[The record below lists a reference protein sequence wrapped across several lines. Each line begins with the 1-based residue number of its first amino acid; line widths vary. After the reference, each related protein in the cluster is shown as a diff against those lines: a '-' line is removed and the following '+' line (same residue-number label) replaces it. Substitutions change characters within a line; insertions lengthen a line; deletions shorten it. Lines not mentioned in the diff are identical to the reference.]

1 MQKLLTICKQ
11 IKLIPY
17 RETCCEIIV
26 PQLLN
31 RMWLPGVFVCVIK
44 PKSCSSEDKC
54 PKGKIKCCQS
64 VPAMSTNVPAFHH
77 CRAFFS
83 FPLQLFQNDKTEVK
97 CTGKPPLYLKMVTGG
112 ALTAWHRVVCTW
124 VVRLSRVKQ
133 AWERVW
139 QSNYSWFVTN
149 FCLACRL
156 IEVFFCFGQ
165 QSLHDQSNTST
176 FLPR

>member
-31 RMWLPGVFVCVIK
+31 RMWLPSVFVCVIK

-124 VVRLSRVKQ
+124 VVRLSRVKP
-133 AWERVW
+133 ESVSGSRIIHG
-139 QSNYSWFVTN
+139 
-149 FCLACRL
+149 LL
-156 IEVFFCFGQ
+156 P
-165 QSLHDQSNTST
+165 TSV
-176 FLPR
+176 